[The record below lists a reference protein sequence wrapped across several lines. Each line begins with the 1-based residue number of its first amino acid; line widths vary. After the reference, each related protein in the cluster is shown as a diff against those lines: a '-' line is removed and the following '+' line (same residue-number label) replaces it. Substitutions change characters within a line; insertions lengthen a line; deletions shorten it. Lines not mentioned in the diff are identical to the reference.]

1 MLGTDQNLGGKVQR
15 LKDSLKQSTNKTV
28 ILDGEP
34 LLLQNQMKGLNIN
47 DRLNQTKDPL
57 EDLFNLNEN
66 ANKSN
71 DINFGLLVH

>member
-15 LKDSLKQSTNKTV
+15 LKDSLKQNTNKTV

-66 ANKSN
+66 ATKSN

>member
-34 LLLQNQMKGLNIN
+34 LLLQNQIKGLNIN

-71 DINFGLLVH
+71 DINFGLLVY

>member
-66 ANKSN
+66 ATKSN